1 MQKAEDQHALAISTD
16 REGRLF
22 SRTTLILAGAVCL
35 VAMLVLASQGRVLW
49 CQAGDYV
56 PWSFDIWSKH
66 NSQHL
71 FDPYSFTHM
80 LHGVA
85 EFWILSVLFPNMP
98 VRWRLL
104 IAIVLEACWEVAEN
118 SSFVIERYRAA
129 TISLD
134 YFGDSILNSM
144 SDIVFCATGFAIAS
158 KIRFLPS
165 LALFVVTETILL
177 LTIRDSLL
185 LNILMLLYPID
196 GIKQWQLGG

>member
-1 MQKAEDQHALAISTD
+1 MAISTD

-104 IAIVLEACWEVAEN
+104 VAIVLEACWEVAEN

-165 LALFVVTETILL
+165 LALFVITETILL

-196 GIKQWQLGG
+196 WIKQWQLGG